1 MRILLGAVALASF
14 AAAPA
19 LAQVQSQ
26 TVTDAKGDFLAGYTG
41 PKLDDLDVTSFSV
54 SYDSAAKLFT
64 LGTTFAGA
72 ITAGTPGFYVYGV
85 NTGKGAIRPFASIG
99 QGNVIFDQA
108 IVVQK
113 DGTGTIGGTALDPN
127 WVAIAG
133 NVLTVK
139 VPLSLL
145 PSTGFTP
152 ERYGFN
158 LWPRTGFSGS
168 AQISDF
174 APENATLSAAGAAA
188 VPEPASWAMLVLGA
202 GAAGGMLR
210 YRRRRQSAVA
220 FG

>member
-1 MRILLGAVALASF
+1 MRMLLGAAALATF
-14 AAAPA
+14 VAAPA
-19 LAQVQSQ
+19 LAQTQ
-26 TVTDAKGDFLAGYTG
+26 TVTDATGDFLSGYTG
-41 PKLDDLDVTSFSV
+41 PKLADLDVTSFSV
-54 SYDSAAKLFT
+54 SYDAAAQMFT
-64 LGTTFAGA
+64 LGTTFAGN

-85 NTGKGAIRPFASIG
+85 NTGAGAIRPFGGIG

-113 DGTGTIGGTALDPN
+113 NGTGSIGGTALDSN

-133 NVLTVK
+133 NILTVK

-152 ERYGFN
+152 GKYGFN
-158 LWPRTGFSGS
+158 LWPRTGFAGS

-174 APENATLSAAGAAA
+174 APENATLAAA
-188 VPEPASWAMLVLGA
+188 VPEPASWAMLMLGA

-210 YRRRRQSAVA
+210 YRRRRTTLALA
-220 FG
+220 

>member
-1 MRILLGAVALASF
+1 MRILLGAAALVSL

-19 LAQVQSQ
+19 LAQTQ
-26 TVTDAKGDFLAGYTG
+26 TVTDATGDFLSGYTG
-41 PKLDDLDVTSFSV
+41 PKLADLDVTSFSV
-54 SYDSAAKLFT
+54 SYDSTAQLFT

-72 ITAGTPGFYVYGV
+72 ITPGTPGFYVFGV
-85 NTGKGAIRPFASIG
+85 NTGKGAIRPFGGIG

-113 DGTGTIGGTALDPN
+113 DGTGAIGGTALDAN

-133 NVLTVK
+133 NILTVK

-145 PSTGFTP
+145 PSTGFAP
-152 ERYGFN
+152 GKYGFN
-158 LWPRTGFSGS
+158 LWPRTGFGNN

-174 APENATLSAAGAAA
+174 APENATLAAA
-188 VPEPASWAMLVLGA
+188 VPEPASWAMLMLGA

-210 YRRRRQSAVA
+210 YRRRRQATLA
-220 FG
+220 LA

>member
-1 MRILLGAVALASF
+1 MRILLGAAALVSL

-19 LAQVQSQ
+19 LAQTQ
-26 TVTDAKGDFLAGYTG
+26 TVTDATGDFLSGYTG
-41 PKLDDLDVTSFSV
+41 PKLADLDVTSFSV
-54 SYDSAAKLFT
+54 SYDAGAQLFT

-72 ITAGTPGFYVYGV
+72 ITPGTAGFYVFGV
-85 NTGKGAIRPFASIG
+85 NTGKGAIRPFGGIG

-113 DGTGTIGGTALDPN
+113 DGTGAIGGTALDAN

-133 NVLTVK
+133 NILTVK

-145 PSTGFTP
+145 PSTGFAP
-152 ERYGFN
+152 GKYGFN
-158 LWPRTGFSGS
+158 LWPRTGFGNN

-174 APENATLSAAGAAA
+174 APENATLAAA
-188 VPEPASWAMLVLGA
+188 VPEPASWAMLMLGA

-210 YRRRRQSAVA
+210 YRRRRQATLA
-220 FG
+220 LA

>member
-1 MRILLGAVALASF
+1 MRILLGAAALVSL

-19 LAQVQSQ
+19 LAQTQ
-26 TVTDAKGDFLAGYTG
+26 TVSDATGDFLSGYTG
-41 PKLDDLDVTSFSV
+41 PKLADLDVTSFSV
-54 SYDSAAKLFT
+54 SYDAGSQLFT

-72 ITAGTPGFYVYGV
+72 ITPGTAGFYVFGV
-85 NTGKGAIRPFASIG
+85 NTGKGAIRPFGGIG

-113 DGTGTIGGTALDPN
+113 DGTGAIGGTALDSN

-133 NVLTVK
+133 NILTVK

-145 PSTGFTP
+145 PSTGFAP
-152 ERYGFN
+152 GKYGFN
-158 LWPRTGFSGS
+158 LWPRTGFGNN

-174 APENATLSAAGAAA
+174 APENATLSAA
-188 VPEPASWAMLVLGA
+188 VPEPASWAMLMLGA

-210 YRRRRQSAVA
+210 YRRRRQATPA
-220 FG
+220 LA

>member
-1 MRILLGAVALASF
+1 MRMLLGAAALVSL

-41 PKLDDLDVTSFSV
+41 PKLADLDVTSFSV

-64 LGTTFAGA
+64 LGTTFAGN
-72 ITAGTPGFYVYGV
+72 IMAGTPGFYVYGV
-85 NTGKGAIRPFASIG
+85 NTGAGAIRPFGGIG

-108 IVVQK
+108 IIVQK
-113 DGTGTIGGTALDPN
+113 DGTGSIGNTALDPN

-133 NVLTVK
+133 NILTVK

-145 PSTGFTP
+145 PSTGFAP
-152 ERYGFN
+152 AQYGFN
-158 LWPRTGFSGS
+158 LWPRTGFGGN

-174 APENATLSAAGAAA
+174 APEDATLSAAA
-188 VPEPASWAMLVLGA
+188 VPEPASWAMLMLGA

-210 YRRRRQSAVA
+210 YRRRRTTLALA
-220 FG
+220 